1 MLLPLAT
8 APVDRI
14 GGKAAALRRLLDK
27 GLPVPESWVLPVDA
41 LDTVLAANK
50 LRPDD
55 VDLAARLAV
64 ATIPFPLV
72 APAPVMAVRSS
83 ALGEDGK
90 EHSFAGQY
98 TSVLGVLPCGLADA
112 VRAVWASAVGAQAY
126 RGAARIAS
134 MAVLVQR
141 MVDARCAGVMF
152 TIDPVSGSWREM
164 VVEAAWGLGEGL
176 VSGTIVPDRY
186 RLRRPRQTP
195 RPVQRVLARVRL
207 ERLHEDIATQGE
219 ETGVGAGGLVR
230 RPVEAPHARKL
241 AEPDLLALARLGLRA
256 ESLLG
261 GPQDVEWAFDR
272 GGRFVVLQS
281 RPITTAARLPRGGAT
296 LWTRRFI
303 GERFPRGTTPLGWS
317 VLEPV
322 LRHFIDYPETSARFL
337 GGDPPL
343 RVVRGHPYLN
353 ATVFRHLAFKW
364 PGFPPP
370 RFMLEFFPP
379 DEVEAWVKR
388 AAAPADLRVYRSILA
403 TTFREKRWQRF
414 RWNPFTNHLAWRDF
428 AGGLPSRLAG
438 LDAASPTEA
447 IATADPI
454 LRDYVK
460 VHITSLLFANLW
472 WQWTEGHLDEA
483 DRNLLLAPPGRSVT
497 SRINAELA
505 TLTPGTL
512 EPFLS
517 RHGHRSD
524 ASWELFSA
532 RWVENP
538 GTVLHLAELA
548 RARPLAEADDR
559 AAEARMHSLG
569 PGLRAAVGLARAYI
583 ALREEQRY
591 ELDRILWSLKRR
603 LLLLGEAI
611 FPGDPARIRFLERG
625 ELGLPRDELRATA
638 RAREADPP
646 DPSPA
651 DFLRGDESVP
661 VPRAGARLDGL
672 GVSPGVSRG
681 RVRVLRDPAEGHRLV
696 AGEILVAP
704 STDPQWTPLFA
715 RAAGLVVELGSMLSH
730 GAVVAREYRLPAV
743 ANVRGATKILRD
755 GMEVTLDGRAGAVWV
770 HDRDEAPP

>member
-1 MLLPLAT
+1 
-8 APVDRI
+8 
-14 GGKAAALRRLLDK
+14 GKAAALRRLLDK
-27 GLPVPESWVLPVDA
+27 GLPVPESWVLPVEA
-41 LDTVLAANK
+41 FETVLAANN

-55 VDLAARLAV
+55 ADLAARLAV

-72 APAPVMAVRSS
+72 APAAVMAVRSS

-90 EHSFAGQY
+90 EHSFAGHY
-98 TSVLGVLPCGLADA
+98 TSVLGVLPGGLAAA
-112 VRAVWASAVGAQAY
+112 VRAVWASAVGVQAY
-126 RGAARIAS
+126 RGSARVAS
-134 MAVLVQR
+134 MAVLVQG

-195 RPVQRVLARVRL
+195 RHVQRVLARVRL
-207 ERLHEDIATQGE
+207 ERLHEDIATQEE

-296 LWTRRFI
+296 LWTRRFL

-428 AGGLPSRLAG
+428 AGGLPARLAV
-438 LDAASPTEA
+438 LDSAPPADA

-512 EPFLS
+512 GSFLS

-538 GTVLHLAELA
+538 GAVLQLAELA

-559 AAEARMHSLG
+559 AAEARMQSLG
-569 PGLRAAVGLARAYI
+569 PALRPAVGLARAYI

-611 FPGDPARIRFLERG
+611 FPGDPPRIRFLERG

-638 RAREADPP
+638 RAREADPADLGP
-646 DPSPA
+646 P
-651 DFLRGDESVP
+651 DFLRGDEAVP

-672 GVSPGVSRG
+672 GVSPGVARG
-681 RVRVLRDPAEGHRLV
+681 RVRVLRDPAQGRALL

-770 HDRDEAPP
+770 HDRGEAPPQLR

>member
-8 APVDRI
+8 APAERI
-14 GGKAAALRRLLDK
+14 GGKAGALRRLLDR

-41 LDTVLAANK
+41 LDTVLAANN

-55 VDLAARLAV
+55 PDIAARLRV
-64 ATIPFPLV
+64 ATIPFPLL

-98 TSVLGVLPCGLADA
+98 ASVLGVLPSGLADA
-112 VRAVWASAVGAQAY
+112 VRAVWASAAGAQSY
-126 RGAARIAS
+126 RGSSRIAS
-134 MAVLVQR
+134 MAVLVQS

-176 VSGTIVPDRY
+176 VSGTVVPDRY

-207 ERLHEDIATQGE
+207 ERLHEDIATQVE
-219 ETGVGAGGLVR
+219 ETGVGPGGLVQR
-230 RPVEAPHARKL
+230 RVEAPHARKL

-281 RPITTAARLPRGGAT
+281 RPITTAARLPRGGAV

-303 GERFPRGTTPLGWS
+303 GERFPHGTTPLGWS

-370 RFMLEFFPP
+370 RFMLEFVPP

-403 TTFREKRWQRF
+403 TTAREKRWQRF
-414 RWNPFTNHLAWRDF
+414 RWNPFTNHLAWREF
-428 AGGLPSRLAG
+428 AAGLPSRLAV
-438 LDAASPTEA
+438 LDAAAPAEA

-472 WQWTEGHLDEA
+472 WQWTEGNLDEA

-505 TLTPGTL
+505 LLTPVTID
-512 EPFLS
+512 EFLS

-524 ASWELFSA
+524 ASWELFSS
-532 RWVENP
+532 RWAEQP
-538 GTVLHLAELA
+538 ATVLRLAELA
-548 RARPLAEADDR
+548 RARPLAAVDDR
-559 AAEARMHSLG
+559 VAEGRMRELG
-569 PGLRAAVGLARAYI
+569 PFLRGAVGLARAYL

-603 LLLLGEAI
+603 LLILGESI
-611 FPGDPARIRFLERG
+611 FPGDAARIRFLERG
-625 ELGLPRDELRATA
+625 ELGLPRDEILATA

-646 DPSPA
+646 AASPP

-672 GVSPGVSRG
+672 GVSPGVARG
-681 RVRVLRDPAEGHRLV
+681 RVRVLHDPAEGHRLV

-743 ANVRGATKILRD
+743 ANVRGATAILRD

-770 HDRDEAPP
+770 HGRGEASR